1 MFLCYFKDFMV
12 NKSKTP
18 ILFVSCH
25 LYADKCIFATLSDV
39 YVQRNKITH
48 GKSETIFYH
57 KNFNKKDFKIE
68 TLKFTYIYK

>member
-1 MFLCYFKDFMV
+1 MV

-39 YVQRNKITH
+39 YVQRTKITH